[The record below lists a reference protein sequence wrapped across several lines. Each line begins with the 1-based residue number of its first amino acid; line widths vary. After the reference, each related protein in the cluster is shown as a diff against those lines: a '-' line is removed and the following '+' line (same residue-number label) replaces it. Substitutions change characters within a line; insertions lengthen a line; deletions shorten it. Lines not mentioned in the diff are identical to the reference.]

1 MRKEELMK
9 VIIKKITD
17 QKKLNKNLQILEKYL
32 QEVK

>member
-1 MRKEELMK
+1 MK
-9 VIIKKITD
+9 VIIKKIID

>member
-1 MRKEELMK
+1 MREEEVMK

-17 QKKLNKNLQILEKYL
+17 RKKLNKNLQILEKYL

>member
-1 MRKEELMK
+1 MK

-17 QKKLNKNLQILEKYL
+17 RKKLNKNLQILEKYL